1 MDRARPTTSGHL
13 TREAPVLNEE
23 EYLRKVPKCELHC
36 HFEGTVRPETFA
48 ELARRHDVSLPTEK
62 VSDLYSYQTIEE
74 FLVIFGMVSSTLI
87 DREDFA
93 RAAYESLEDGVRFGN
108 LKYREMF
115 FNPTLHTRR
124 GIAMSTVI
132 NGIADGVRDAESD
145 LGVRCRMIADVYRQD
160 PPGVA
165 RQMVEDVLVNR
176 VDELIGLGMD
186 GAEAPDPPEKF
197 VDAFSTAKRGGLRL
211 TSHACEDAPA
221 VNITTC
227 LDVLGCERIDHG
239 YHVMGDDTVLKR
251 CRDEGIFFTCCPTS
265 TAVVY
270 GWSDLASHPIGAMV
284 ASGLLC
290 TLNSDDPTMFHTD
303 IGKEF
308 VDLCG
313 AFGYDHAMVRAFC
326 LNSVEA
332 TWLDDLEKRRL
343 AAQFASD
350 LDALEAA

>member
-1 MDRARPTTSGHL
+1 MLS
-13 TREAPVLNEE
+13 EE
-23 EYLRKVPKCELHC
+23 EYLRQVPKCELHC

-48 ELARRHDVSLPTEK
+48 ELARLHGVPLPSDDVSK
-62 VSDLYSYQTIEE
+62 LYSYETIEE
-74 FLVIFGMVSSTLI
+74 FLVIFGLVSSTLI

-93 RAAYESLEDGVRFGN
+93 RVAYESLEDGVRLGN

-124 GIAMSTVI
+124 GIPMSTVI
-132 NGIADGVRDAESD
+132 NGIADGMRAARSD
-145 LGVRCRMIADVYRQD
+145 LGVESRLIADVYRQD
-160 PPGVA
+160 PPAVA
-165 RQMVEDVLVNR
+165 REMVEDVLSNR

-197 VDAFSTAKRGGLRL
+197 VDAFHAARRGGLRL

-221 VNITTC
+221 VNVTTC

-239 YHVMGDDTVLKR
+239 YHVMGDEAVVKR
-251 CRDEGIFFTCCPTS
+251 CREDGVFFTCCPTS

-270 GWSDLASHPIGAMV
+270 GWSDLSTHPIGEMV
-284 ASGLLC
+284 AAGLRC
-290 TLNSDDPTMFHTD
+290 MLNSDDPTMFHTD

-313 AFGYDHAMVRAFC
+313 ALAYDHAIVRQLC

-332 TWLDDLEKRRL
+332 TWLDDVDKRRL
-343 AAQFASD
+343 ALQFSAD